1 MNSINKEG
9 SSRTLMLNPF
19 TVGRLPIFDHKQE
32 VHYQAYRY
40 QKLINVFPL
49 LACPTAAVLI
59 FFALSDYLFL
69 PDDMAVLS
77 ASLRLLVNLSL
88 LIACF
93 IAAYFNSRPK
103 LVELL
108 LSLTYFS
115 SGLVTIYVIYL
126 TEQANF
132 PRPREGF
139 AIILLCGYFLLQLP
153 LRVTVSL
160 CALLSLIYISML
172 YSLAL
177 LNLDLVY
184 AVIYVF
190 SFNLIGYAGAFMQ
203 ERSRR
208 QLFLNEQQLNARNE
222 KDRLNIEKRKQLV
235 AVASHDLRQ
244 PLQGITLLTD
254 IWISKS
260 DNTDHAVAHK
270 IKRGLDHVNRLL
282 NSLFSLSHIEAG
294 AIETNNETISLR
306 DFVNDILIEECERLS
321 PLGINVAL
329 NCPEEITINTDPV
342 LFGRMLRNIIHNTI
356 DHSGATE
363 LKIEMRPARTSH
375 IFLYL
380 SDNGCG
386 VDPIQLP
393 ALKSK
398 YKKGD
403 TQTTTGLGVGLFIVE
418 EIANQ
423 LGLAMRIKTQRGAG
437 FNYRFELPTIN
448 EQPKRPAPTL
458 TLTPNTTPS
467 GKLRGRL
474 LLIESDNTIL
484 NALCDQFRYWGFTV
498 EAYND
503 AVELLALSSL
513 TPFDFIVTD
522 YNFDTYHGIDLINH
536 VRAHTRADTPA
547 LVLTADTTFTTQLA
561 ARATQQGPAV
571 GVCYKPITSQAL
583 YLTIKTMCKPSP

>member
-1 MNSINKEG
+1 
-9 SSRTLMLNPF
+9 MLNPF
-19 TVGRLPIFDHKQE
+19 TVGRLLIFDHKQE
-32 VHYQAYRY
+32 VHYQAYRH

-49 LACPTAAVLI
+49 LSYSTAAALI

-88 LIACF
+88 VIACF
-93 IAAYFNSRPK
+93 IAVYFNSRPR

-115 SGLVTIYVIYL
+115 CGLVTIYVIYL

-132 PRPREGF
+132 RRPREGF

-184 AVIYVF
+184 AVFYVF
-190 SFNLIGYAGAFMQ
+190 SFNLFGYAGAFMQ
-203 ERSRR
+203 DRSRR
-208 QLFLNEQQLNARNE
+208 QLFLKEQQLIARNE

-235 AVASHDLRQ
+235 AIASHDLRQ

-282 NSLFSLSHIEAG
+282 NSLFSLSHIETG
-294 AIETNNETISLR
+294 AIETNSETISLR
-306 DFVNDILIEECERLS
+306 DCVNDIFIEERERFSELD
-321 PLGINVAL
+321 INVAL

-363 LKIEMRPARTSH
+363 LQIEIRPARKSH
-375 IFLYL
+375 VFLYL

-448 EQPKRPAPTL
+448 ELPKRPAPTL
-458 TLTPNTTPS
+458 TPNITPG
-467 GKLRGRL
+467 GKLGGRL

-503 AVELLALSSL
+503 AMELLALSSL
-513 TPFDFIVTD
+513 TSFDFIVTD

-561 ARATQQGPAV
+561 ARATRQGPAV

-583 YLTIKTMCKPSP
+583 YLVIKTMCKPSP